1 MAQWELGTLTWLTA
15 CSGPTLPSF
24 TSSTWDLQDWHSGRE
39 HPGEEQ
45 GGSSHHPRACSSLF
59 STSCPTHHLLS
70 SSVLLAQPH
79 LLCYHGLLDGT
90 PSSCEDH

>member
-1 MAQWELGTLTWLTA
+1 MGTGYPHLAHSLQRPHTAKLHFLHLG
-15 CSGPTLPSF
+15 S
-24 TSSTWDLQDWHSGRE
+24 
-39 HPGEEQ
+39 PGLALGQGAPGGEQ
-45 GGSSHHPRACSSLF
+45 GGSSHHARACSSLF